1 MILPYLL
8 MTDALANMNQT
19 VSSIGTFF
27 LAMALNPEVQQKA
40 QDEIDR
46 VIGTS
51 QLPTLADRDRLPYVS
66 AVVKEVFRWHPVVPM
81 GIPHMSTADD
91 MYDGYCIPKGSLLMP
106 NIW

>member
-1 MILPYLL
+1 MIILCLR
-8 MTDALANMNQT
+8 MIDTLANMNQT

-27 LAMALNPEVQQKA
+27 LMMALTPEVQIKA

-46 VIGTS
+46 VVGTGR
-51 QLPTLADRDRLPYVS
+51 LPTLADRNRLPYVS

-81 GIPHMSTADD
+81 GVPHMSTADD
-91 MYDGYCIPKGSLLMP
+91 MYDGYYIPKGSILMP

>member
-1 MILPYLL
+1 MVLPYLL
-8 MTDALANMNQT
+8 MADALANMNQT

-51 QLPTLADRDRLPYVS
+51 QLPTLADRDRLPYVN

-91 MYDGYCIPKGSLLMP
+91 MYDGYYIPKGSLLMP